1 MDKRKLPVWALVLM
15 DLAAAAICVGLV
27 LLVLYVIP
35 QGTKV
40 EQTEEQAV
48 TQFALPSEGSGVD
61 LGITPAS
68 QNDWS
73 HADTLSIAAD
83 QEEIQQF
90 LAVKKTRKTLQE
102 YAGDTSEMKIEQ
114 VSCTVNGEPLVYYAA
129 DIYVSTIQAV
139 QTGFADNM
147 YGKNIRDF
155 VSSMAKENHAILAIS
170 GDSYGESD
178 NACVIRNGV
187 LYDSDP
193 GTSDVCVLFRDGV
206 MKTYSASQFD
216 AEAVMEQGAWQAWT
230 FGPALLDGN
239 GRILE
244 AFHSTEYLNKINP
257 RAAIGYVAPGHYT
270 FVVVDGRQED
280 YSAGVTMNQLAAL
293 MQEEGCLTAYNLDGG
308 KSAVMVYDGK
318 QVSQPIGAG
327 RTISD
332 MIYIGEVKQE
342 VQK

>member
-1 MDKRKLPVWALVLM
+1 MNKQKLPVWALILI
-15 DLAAAAICVGLV
+15 DLAAAAVCVGLV

-35 QGTKV
+35 HGTQV
-40 EQTEEQAV
+40 QQTEEEAV

-61 LGITPAS
+61 LGIPAAS

-83 QEEIQQF
+83 QEEIKQF
-90 LAVKKTRKTLQE
+90 LAVDKTRKTVQQYNGE
-102 YAGDTSEMKIEQ
+102 TSEITIEQ
-114 VSCTVNGEPLVYYAA
+114 VSCTVQGNPLIYYVA
-129 DIYVSTIQAV
+129 DVYVSTIHAV
-139 QTGFADNM
+139 RTAFADNM
-147 YGKNIRDF
+147 YGKNIRNF
-155 VSSMAKENHAILAIS
+155 VSSMAKENGAILAIS

-187 LYDSDP
+187 LYHSDP

-206 MKTYSASQFD
+206 MKTYAAAQFD
-216 AEAVMEQGAWQAWT
+216 AETVMQQGAWQAWT

-239 GRILE
+239 GGILS
-244 AFHSTEYLNKINP
+244 AFHSTEYLNKVNP
-257 RAAIGYVAPGHYT
+257 RAAIGYVAPGHYIL
-270 FVVVDGRQED
+270 VVVDGRQEG

-308 KSAVMVYDGK
+308 KSAVMVYNGK
-318 QVSQPIGAG
+318 QVSRPIGAG

-332 MIYIGEVKQE
+332 IIYIGEVEQE
-342 VQK
+342 VQP

>member
-1 MDKRKLPVWALVLM
+1 MDRQRLPVWALILI
-15 DLAAAAICVGLV
+15 DLAAAAVCIGLV
-27 LLVLYVIP
+27 LLILYVIP
-35 QGTKV
+35 HGTKV
-40 EQTEEQAV
+40 EQAETEAV
-48 TQFALPSEGSGVD
+48 TQFALPSDGSGVD
-61 LGITPAS
+61 LTISAAS
-68 QNDWS
+68 QSDWS

-83 QEEIQQF
+83 QQEIEQF
-90 LAVKKTRKTLQE
+90 LTVDKKRKIVQQ
-102 YAGDTSEMKIEQ
+102 YHGTSSEFTIEQ
-114 VSCTVNGEPLVYYAA
+114 VSCTVQGEPLVYYVA
-129 DIYVSTIQAV
+129 DVYVSTVYAV
-139 QTGFADNM
+139 HTAFANDM

-155 VSSMAKENHAILAIS
+155 VSSMARENNAILAIS

-187 LYDSDP
+187 LYHSNP

-206 MKTYSASQFD
+206 MKTYSAGQFD
-216 AEAVMEQGAWQAWT
+216 AETVMQQGAWQAWT

-239 GRILE
+239 GGILS

-257 RAAIGYVAPGHYT
+257 RAAIGYVAPGHYV
-270 FVVVDGRQED
+270 FVVVDGRQEE

-318 QVSQPIGAG
+318 HVSRPIGAG

-332 MIYIGEVKQE
+332 IIYIGEVEQE
-342 VQK
+342 VQP